1 MALADSARVLVRDV
15 RATPE
20 APAPG
25 HGARLD
31 SAIRDV
37 AALRWRTESAAIDRI
52 ARARTRRACLRP
64 ASSPWER
71 RKADQVDEGAANLAC
86 LAVEILAAEDELRA
100 LAADL
105 ATYSEIIR

>member
-1 MALADSARVLVRDV
+1 MSLLRETMALADSARVLVRDV

-71 RKADQVDEGAANLAC
+71 RKADQVDVGPTNAEVHAFKAAHAEHFEGL
-86 LAVEILAAEDELRA
+86 LR
-100 LAADL
+100 
-105 ATYSEIIR
+105 